1 MEYSCT
7 PEVLNNKVVSVNI
20 SATETNGT
28 DTNLICGP
36 ETITVWTG
44 NHVWPIAA
52 ADQKALSAWSQSDLD
67 AVTAAATAQLG
78 WVAYLNAELSGLAAK
93 PKKGKFNF

>member
-7 PEVLNNKVVSVNI
+7 PQVLNNKVVSVNV

-28 DTNLICGP
+28 D
-36 ETITVWTG
+36 TVWTG

-52 ADQKALSAWSQSDLD
+52 ADQKALSAWSQSDLN
-67 AVTAAATAQLG
+67 AVTAAAAAQHG
-78 WVAYLNAELSGLAAK
+78 WAAYLNAELSGLAAK
-93 PKKGKFNF
+93 PAKGKFNF